1 MSTTF
6 MWTPPTEDDI
16 QAKML
21 ADGSD
26 YDNAKRTLEL
36 DAGLAAIDTM
46 SDMADAKK
54 VLKAIVRR
62 IGAM

>member
-1 MSTTF
+1 MSTGFT
-6 MWTPPTEDDI
+6 WNPPTEDDI

-26 YDNAKRTLEL
+26 YENAKRALEI

-46 SDMADAKK
+46 ADMADAKK